1 MRSRTCRGVAVLAA
15 ASVLFA
21 ASAAKALDAFEI
33 QVYDG
38 SANAPGAPGIELHV
52 NTVVSGLRQAV
63 PPEVPPD
70 HQTHLTAEP
79 SLGITS
85 WWELGAYVQTTVQPS
100 GDFDYS
106 GVKLRSKFV
115 RPGGESDRFRWG
127 LNLEV
132 SDLPPSAERD
142 RWGAEVRPIVAYGTR
157 GGPFVCAFN
166 PILDFALSGPGAAA
180 TPSFEPAVTA
190 LFVVEGLLSAGV
202 EYYGDVGQLGHFLP
216 LREQQHTVFE
226 VINVLRWKRIE
237 INAGVGEGL
246 TASSNGFVTKLIL
259 GFQ

>member
-1 MRSRTCRGVAVLAA
+1 VVLAA
-15 ASVLFA
+15 TAPVFFA
-21 ASAAKALDAFEI
+21 AGTVEALDAFEI

-38 SANAPGAPGIELHV
+38 SANPPGAPGIELHV

-63 PPEVPPD
+63 PPELPPD

-79 SLGITS
+79 SLGITP
-85 WWELGAYVQTTVQPS
+85 WWELGAYLQTTAQQS
-100 GDFDYS
+100 GEFDYA

-115 RPGGESDRFRWG
+115 RPVGESERFRWG

-132 SDLPPSAERD
+132 SDLPPSADRD
-142 RWGAEVRPIVAYGTR
+142 RWGAEVRPIVAFGTH
-157 GGPFVCAFN
+157 GGPFVFAFN
-166 PILDFALSGPGAAA
+166 PILDFTLSGPAAA
-180 TPSFEPAVTA
+180 ASPSFEPAATT

-202 EYYGDVGQLGHFLP
+202 EYYGDYGQIGHFLP
-216 LREQQHTVFE
+216 AREQQHTLFE

-246 TASSNGFVTKLIL
+246 TASSNSFVTKLIL